1 MKELYVAVSGAI
13 GREKQMAV
21 VANNLANVNSV
32 AFKRQKAVFALRPPE
47 VDFQAL
53 ELSADERMNLPA
65 PRQWLEGDLAYTK
78 IDETVTDYSP
88 GMFRQTGGD
97 LDLVL
102 ECKQPDAGTP
112 FFSVNTAEGRR
123 LTRMGNLTLNQN
135 GELVT
140 HSGLRVN
147 NGASGGAI
155 QVNSRLKIGI
165 SQTGEVFSGDQAV
178 GRLDIVMVNDP
189 KQLEPQG
196 EGLYSDLGGRVT
208 SRPVAAAD
216 QVSVKQGCLEYSNV
230 NIVDEL
236 VQMIELQRSYSSHQ
250 KSIQTMDEET
260 GKVIEMARMG

>member
-13 GREKQMAV
+13 GREKQMTV

-53 ELSADERMNLPA
+53 EMSADERMNLPA

-78 IDETVTDYSP
+78 VDETVTDYS
-88 GMFRQTGGD
+88 GGVLRQTGGE
-97 LDLVL
+97 LDLAL
-102 ECKQPDAGTP
+102 ECKRPESGTP
-112 FFSVNTAEGRR
+112 FFSVNTSEGRR

-147 NGASGGAI
+147 NAASGGAL

-165 SQTGEVFSGDQAV
+165 SPTGEVFSGNQSV
-178 GRLDIVMVNDP
+178 GRLDLVMVNDP
-189 KQLEPQG
+189 TQLEPQG
-196 EGLYSDLGGRVT
+196 EGLYSDLNGQVT
-208 SRPVAAAD
+208 SRPVTAAD
-216 QVSVKQGCLEYSNV
+216 QVSVKQGCLEFSNV

-236 VQMIELQRSYSSHQ
+236 VQMIELQRSYASHQ

-260 GKVIEMARMG
+260 AKVIEMVRM